1 MARHDD
7 AVTVRGRR
15 DNSSSLTEMGKTT
28 VKIRRTLAAAATGLA
43 LAGAAALTP
52 ASAVSIGG
60 IDVAV
65 QCTDTAACN
74 GTTQAQLTVVGGGSL
89 SVSVPTPAVGTR
101 VNLGSVNAGA
111 VAATTNA
118 LGPVT
123 VTDTRFG
130 ILNNNWVVAASA
142 SNFVLSTAG
151 PTPALTETI
160 PAASMGYAAGTLTKS
175 VEPVLGTVA
184 AAVPAVT
191 HAAPVPVV
199 TGVSTGANT
208 VSWSPTMSVTVL
220 PNQVPGTYNG
230 TITHSV
236 L

>member
-1 MARHDD
+1 
-7 AVTVRGRR
+7 
-15 DNSSSLTEMGKTT
+15 MGKTT

-52 ASAVSIGG
+52 ASAVTVPGTT
-60 IDVAV
+60 IDVAATCSPGAGDT
-65 QCTDTAACN
+65 CTGA
-74 GTTQAQLTVVGGGSL
+74 TQAQLTVVGGGTL
-89 SVSVPTPAVGTR
+89 AISVPTPAVGTR
-101 VNLGSVNAGA
+101 VNLGSVNAGS
-111 VAATTNA
+111 VAATTSA
-118 LGPVT
+118 LGAVT
-123 VTDTRFG
+123 VTDSRFG

-151 PTPALTETI
+151 ATPALTETI

-175 VEPVLGTVA
+175 VEPALGTVA
-184 AAVPAVT
+184 TAVPALSL
-191 HAAPVPVV
+191 AAAVPVV

-208 VSWSPTMSVTVL
+208 VSWSPTMTVTVL